1 MPARVVELGNV
12 HVLPA
17 HVSYEGAAL
26 IKPLAGVLNG
36 QNKVDLRQADAVV
49 ILGAGPIGTLHA
61 QRARGGADHHV

>member
-1 MPARVVELGNV
+1 
-12 HVLPA
+12 
-17 HVSYEGAAL
+17 L

-61 QRARGGADHHV
+61 QRPRGGAESRV